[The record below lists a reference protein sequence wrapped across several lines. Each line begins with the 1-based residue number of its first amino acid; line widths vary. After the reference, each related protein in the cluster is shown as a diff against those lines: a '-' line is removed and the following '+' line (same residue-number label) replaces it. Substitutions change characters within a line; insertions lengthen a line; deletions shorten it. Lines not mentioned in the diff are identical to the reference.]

1 MKKLFVFSILTMFIT
16 CAVNAATKCIA
27 MGSSSSCSQMS
38 ADVSQSDWGSICNNI
53 TIHGISACG
62 TWEIA
67 NVASVGAVY
76 ETVTYASTPNGN
88 TGCFCKIVQPVVS
101 RWVFAERF
109 KDESDGNA
117 PERCEKWCAAT
128 CAGKIAATDGSTE
141 NQNFHNSILGV
152 LYE

>member
-27 MGSSSSCSQMS
+27 MGASSSCTQMS
-38 ADVSQSDWGSICNNI
+38 AEASQSDWGSTCNNI

-67 NVASVGAVY
+67 NVASVGDVY

-109 KDESDGNA
+109 WDGDDGNA

-128 CAGKIAATDGSTE
+128 CAGKIAATNGSTE

>member
-27 MGSSSSCSQMS
+27 MGTSSSCQPMS
-38 ADVSQSDWGSICNNI
+38 ADVSQSDWGPTCNNI

-67 NVASVGAVY
+67 NVASVGNVY

-101 RWVFAERF
+101 RWVFAELF